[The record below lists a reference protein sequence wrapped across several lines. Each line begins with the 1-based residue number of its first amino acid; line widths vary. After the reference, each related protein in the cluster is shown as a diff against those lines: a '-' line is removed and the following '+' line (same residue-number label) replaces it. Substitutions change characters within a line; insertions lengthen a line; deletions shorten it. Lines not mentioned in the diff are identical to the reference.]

1 MATTPEVKFFQ
12 VDAFTD
18 RPFRGNAAG
27 VFVLEEPMDPRAM
40 QLLARETNLSE
51 TAFVSPPRED
61 GVREVRWFTPAVE
74 VSLCGHA
81 TLAVGHVIANELGGE
96 TPVRVESVGGSLVI
110 DAEGDLLSI
119 RVPADPP
126 TIELPP
132 SGLLRA
138 LGCHEAVPVLR
149 SDLVWVVR
157 LSWQREV
164 EALTPNVAAL
174 LEVDAGEGVLGV
186 AVTAP
191 ALDEDVDFVSRFFAP
206 WVGVPEDPVT
216 GVAYRAL
223 APYWAEQMGRTGLVA
238 RQLSSREGIVRLRVE
253 GDQVELA
260 GRAVT
265 VAQGMFLVPYLT
277 EIPVAAD

>member
-1 MATTPEVKFFQ
+1 MGRPSEVKFFQ

-27 VFVLEEPMDPRAM
+27 VFLLEEAMDPRAM

-51 TAFVSPPRED
+51 TAFVAPPDAD
-61 GVREVRWFTPAVE
+61 GAREVRWFTPAVE

-81 TLAVGHVIANELGGE
+81 TLAVAHILVNELGGRP
-96 TPVRVESVGGSLVI
+96 PVQLESATGPIVVDLE
-110 DAEGDLLSI
+110 DDLLSI
-119 RVPADPP
+119 RLAADPP
-126 TIELPP
+126 SIALPP

-149 SDLVWVVR
+149 ARQVWVVR
-157 LSWQREV
+157 LSWAKEV
-164 EALTPNVAAL
+164 EALTPHIPEL
-174 LEVDAGEGVLGV
+174 LEVDPGEGVLGV

-191 ALDEDVDFVSRFFAP
+191 AMGDVDFVSRFFAP

-216 GVAYRAL
+216 GVAHTAL
-223 APYWAEQMGRTGLVA
+223 APYWAEQLSRTQLVG
-238 RQLSSREGIVRLRVE
+238 RQLSAREGSVQVRIDGNDVVLS
-253 GDQVELA
+253 

-265 VAQGMFLVPYLT
+265 VARGSFLVPRLAEFHT
-277 EIPVAAD
+277 LAR

>member
-1 MATTPEVKFFQ
+1 MAGSPEVKFYQ

-18 RPFRGNAAG
+18 RPFRGNPAG
-27 VFVLEEPMDPRAM
+27 VFLMDQPLDPRAM

-51 TAFVSPPRED
+51 TAFVGPAGKD
-61 GVREVRWFTPAVE
+61 GSRDVRWFTPAVE

-81 TLAVGHVIANELGGE
+81 MLAVGHVLVNELGSAS
-96 TPVRVESVGGSLVI
+96 PVQIRSADGPLTVSV
-110 DAEGDLLSI
+110 DEGLLS
-119 RVPADPP
+119 VTVSADPP

-149 SDLVWVVR
+149 ARQVWVVR

-164 EALTPNVAAL
+164 EALTPNVAEL
-174 LEVDAGEGVLGV
+174 LEVDPGEGVLGV

-191 ALDEDVDFVSRFFAP
+191 AAEDADFVSRFFAP

-216 GVAYRAL
+216 GVAHTAL
-223 APYWAEQMGRTGLVA
+223 APYWAEQLERTHLVG
-238 RQLSSREGIVRLRVE
+238 RQLSAREGSVQVRIDDGVVRLS
-253 GDQVELA
+253 

-265 VAQGMFLVPYLT
+265 VARGAFLVPRVL
-277 EIPVAAD
+277 ESAS